1 MKKQLLTKLLLAV
14 AMLGLGTSASWAGT
28 QTLFSQNYQSA
39 SVVDWTCKDNSGGLS
54 LITSGL
60 NKYLQY
66 SGGSNNSRGM
76 HLYANNSDTYG
87 VASLDNYTIKC
98 DFYISAFPNDGT
110 NTFQFV
116 LLGNGSTY
124 SSSNVNYGINT
135 SNPVYLYIQENA
147 VSSGACKIY
156 VSDATSAVG
165 SLTFTTGKWYT
176 ITQVIT
182 KNASDNTKRDIV
194 TTITDD
200 EGHSII
206 KSVDGASAK
215 DNIETTAVSVE
226 TLGYFKGYYIR
237 SGRYNEVFGVDNIAI
252 TTEVDEEVVS
262 IPTISEPVY
271 AGANR
276 TITIT
281 AGESSEDNSVTTY
294 YTIDGTDPSSS
305 NYEGSFTTAS
315 KEVTIT
321 SDCTVKAI
329 TISSTDLESSIASR
343 AVTVGMLTL
352 NAPTIWISN
361 LVANGGVYNAT
372 YSFASDQ
379 SDLLGSPTATLSYA
393 FAGGSSTAGTSYTPT
408 TAGQLIVTA
417 SAEGYTSNSTTIDIT
432 LPNYKQTY
440 FADFSKLVKG
450 DKSGYTSY
458 NINNTGCDFYYYTNT
473 FDELTLSG
481 LSLAWAITNAYVVG
495 LHARGGAGT
504 IIYKEGFAAGS
515 IIDFYCADKTSTY
528 HIYSTTATTTIPQY
542 VGVYNMSIYSPVVS
556 KPITAAG
563 WATYCSP
570 YALNLANA
578 TGLTDAYIVT
588 GGAGG
593 VLAMTSVKGG
603 TVPANTGLLL
613 KGDEGT
619 ATIPVVASSATDVSG
634 NKLVGVTTETPD
646 VAAGI
651 YVLLNDNTYGVGFYE
666 TTDAFTVGANTAY
679 LPANFAATT
688 ARGFYSFGDAT
699 GIGATLKNKEI
710 ENKEVYNL
718 KGQRVAAPTKGLYIV
733 NGKKVVVK

>member
-1 MKKQLLTKLLLAV
+1 MKTFLVAVSLLVGGANVWGSVLSLY
-14 AMLGLGTSASWAGT
+14 
-28 QTLFSQNYQSA
+28 SQNYESATDASSWVTQSLA
-39 SVVDWTCKDNSGGLS
+39 PTLVTGDATYGKYIQMSVGN
-54 LITSGL
+54 
-60 NKYLQY
+60 
-66 SGGSNNSRGM
+66 NNSRSTYTTWGSAIYGDYKTYTLEFDATLTLSTNNVNNQSTSFAIM
-76 HLYANNSDTYG
+76 ADGYALPTANYSYSSDYIFKITSVANSTTFSINEEGTTYEMPKDVWCHYSIVVDG
-87 VASLDNYTIKC
+87 D
-98 DFYISAFPNDGT
+98 DGT
-110 NTFQFV
+110 
-116 LLGNGSTY
+116 
-124 SSSNVNYGINT
+124 
-135 SNPVYLYIQENA
+135 
-147 VSSGACKIY
+147 
-156 VSDATSAVG
+156 AT
-165 SLTFTTGKWYT
+165 YT
-176 ITQVIT
+176 IT
-182 KNASDNTKRDIV
+182 N
-194 TTITDD
+194 
-200 EGHSII
+200 
-206 KSVDGASAK
+206 KSTSTQLATGTY
-215 DNIETTAVSVE
+215 NIPSGKGFKAV
-226 TLGYFKGYYIR
+226 GMYYL
-237 SGRYNEVFGVDNIAI
+237 SGRYGAVGKFDNISI

-281 AGESSEDNSVTTY
+281 AGESSEDNPVTVTTY

-329 TISSTDLESSIASR
+329 TISSTDVESSIASR

-361 LVANGGVYNAT
+361 LVVNGGVYNAT

-379 SDLLGSPTATLSYA
+379 SDLLGSPIATLSYA

-440 FADFSKLVKG
+440 FADFSTLVKG
-450 DKSGYTSY
+450 DASGFSSY
-458 NINNTGCDFYYYTNT
+458 NINNTGCDFYTYTNT
-473 FDELTLSG
+473 FDELTLSS

-504 IIYKEGFAAGS
+504 ITYKEGFAAGS

-570 YALNLANA
+570 YALDLENA
-578 TGLTDAYIVT
+578 TGLTEAYIVT

-603 TVPANTGLLL
+603 IVPANTGLLL

-619 ATIPVVASSATDVSG
+619 ATIPVVASSATDVSA
-634 NKLVGVTTETPD
+634 NKLVGVTANTEI
-646 VAAGI
+646 AAEAG
-651 YVLLNDNTYGVGFYE
+651 YVLMNDATNGLGFYLNSN
-666 TTDAFTVGANTAY
+666 AFTVGANTAY
-679 LPANFAATT
+679 LPANFDGSSS
-688 ARGFYSFGDAT
+688 RGFFALDGDAT
-699 GIGATLKNKEI
+699 GISTIAKSQEPNANSYYDLQGR
-710 ENKEVYNL
+710 
-718 KGQRVAAPTKGLYIV
+718 RVAQPTKGLYIV

>member
-1 MKKQLLTKLLLAV
+1 
-14 AMLGLGTSASWAGT
+14 MLGLGTNASWAGVT
-28 QTLFSQNYQSA
+28 NVFSQESWVHIHDGGSGDRSA
-39 SVVDWTCKDNSGGLS
+39 SLSFVETLPIVDNWTASFDVT
-54 LITSGL
+54 TS
-60 NKYLQY
+60 
-66 SGGSNNSRGM
+66 STNSRTNGTR
-76 HLYANNSDTYG
+76 NFQ
-87 VASLDNYTIKC
+87 VALL
-98 DFYISAFPNDGT
+98 SASAGSFPSNALATT
-110 NTFQFV
+110 NV
-116 LLGNGSTY
+116 LLGARFVTTNNTDYSSFPCTITVNDVDEAGTVTLNHGTKYTFSVSVNGTSMTVSIKNGST
-124 SSSNVNYGINT
+124 SVFSKQVTLAAFVKPKGIHDLLPRPYNKT
-135 SNPVYLYIQENA
+135 WGVYT
-147 VSSGACKIY
+147 
-156 VSDATSAVG
+156 D
-165 SLTFTTGKWYT
+165 TFND
-176 ITQVIT
+176 ILVT
-182 KNASDNTKRDIV
+182 K
-194 TTITDD
+194 
-200 EGHSII
+200 
-206 KSVDGASAK
+206 
-215 DNIETTAVSVE
+215 
-226 TLGYFKGYYIR
+226 
-237 SGRYNEVFGVDNIAI
+237 
-252 TTEVDEEVVS
+252 EVDEEVVS

-281 AGESSEDNSVTTY
+281 AGESSEDNPVTTY

-329 TISSTDLESSIASR
+329 TISSTDVESSIASR

-440 FADFSKLVKG
+440 FADFSTLVKG

-458 NINNTGCDFYYYTNT
+458 NINNTGCDFYTYTNT

-515 IIDFYCADKTSTY
+515 IIDFYCANSTSAY
-528 HIYSTTATTTIPQY
+528 HVYSTTATTTIPQY

-619 ATIPVVASSATDVSG
+619 ATIPVVASSTTNVSG

-699 GIGATLKNKEI
+699 GVSATLKNKEI

-718 KGQRVAAPTKGLYIV
+718 KGQRVAQPTKGLYIV
-733 NGKKVVVK
+733 GGKKIVVK